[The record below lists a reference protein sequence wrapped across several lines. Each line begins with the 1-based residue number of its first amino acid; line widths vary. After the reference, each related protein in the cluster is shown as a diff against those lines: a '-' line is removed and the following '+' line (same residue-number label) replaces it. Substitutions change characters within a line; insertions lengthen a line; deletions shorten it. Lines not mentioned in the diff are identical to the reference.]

1 MKKKYE
7 ITIPHFLILD
17 ENKINNF
24 TPENLSSAMLSI
36 VEKLKKYPT
45 MTHGII
51 MAKIKSTGEEVPICW
66 YTNNYSFE
74 FNIKIGQGKDKDSFK
89 IFQRLSEH
97 LLMTSLELTI
107 EDTDELMAEF
117 DKGMINFKFGEGLN
131 KRIYKIEY
139 EQENSNFDIAMNEIN
154 EEINEYDQKNFK
166 PTLH

>member
-17 ENKINNF
+17 ENKISNF

-51 MAKIKSTGEEVPICW
+51 MAKIKSTGEEVPIW

-74 FNIKIGQGKDKDSFK
+74 FNIKTGQEKDKDSFK

-117 DKGMINFKFGEGLN
+117 DQGMINFKFGEGLN

-139 EQENSNFDIAMNEIN
+139 EQVNSNFDIAINEIN
-154 EEINEYDQKNFK
+154 EEINEYDQKKSK